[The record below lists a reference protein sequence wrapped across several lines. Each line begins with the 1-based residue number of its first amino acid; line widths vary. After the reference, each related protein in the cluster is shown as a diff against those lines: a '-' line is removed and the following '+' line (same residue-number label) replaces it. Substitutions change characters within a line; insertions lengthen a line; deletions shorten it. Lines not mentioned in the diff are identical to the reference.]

1 MKAISQGLAIPDDRC
16 GEVSDLQCIY
26 VSYRKR
32 SDDPA
37 TQPLCCRI
45 PLEGAGADTH
55 QPSTSVIGTRSFAP
69 SGVGCAGQAGSPT
82 PPCVF
87 LLHTCMLQSI
97 PEYATTRL
105 LFSHLCTAPSTGT
118 HRHTHSSR
126 VRSEGAAARPE
137 VGRSTTQC
145 VQTSLQHVT
154 AALVKVRLVQP
165 VLLGHERREHVRA
178 RLLEVG

>member
-118 HRHTHSSR
+118 HRHTHSSGNAHTVPRPRLTPRAMGCR
-126 VRSEGAAARPE
+126 VRMRACVCSAVCAFNIVRMAVRVCGACTGAA
-137 VGRSTTQC
+137 
-145 VQTSLQHVT
+145 
-154 AALVKVRLVQP
+154 
-165 VLLGHERREHVRA
+165 
-178 RLLEVG
+178 